1 MSRRAR
7 RTPPGAGRGWVR
19 RARQVLFGLALLSV
33 GQVLALRW
41 VDPPLTVTQMGRAL
55 AWSAEAG
62 APRWPARDWEPLAA
76 LGPDLPRAVVASE
89 DARFFL
95 HHGFDLRGICAAWE
109 KNRAGGRLRGGSTI
123 TQQVARNVF
132 LWQQR
137 SWLRKG
143 LEAWY
148 TVWLELLVP
157 KARIL
162 EVYLNVAEW
171 SPAAFGAEA
180 AAQAW
185 FGVAA
190 AQLGPA
196 RAARMA
202 ALLPA
207 PRTRRPDGAAAT
219 RRAAWIAANPAP
231 FPGEPGFAAAR
242 KAHGGPFAGWERCAA
257 AVGR

>member
-1 MSRRAR
+1 
-7 RTPPGAGRGWVR
+7 
-19 RARQVLFGLALLSV
+19 VLFGLVLLSV

-41 VDPPLTVTQMGRAL
+41 VDPPLTVTQVGRAL

-231 FPGEPGFAAAR
+231 LPGEPGFAAAR